1 MSGRHATILN
11 IHVLTTAEFSSCPKL
26 IYFVDQPALALIIAQ
41 LVGRIFDLFKMLRE
55 CLHTRR
61 NRKSREN
68 FMRITSRTMM
78 LASLVVAL
86 AIGFSQ
92 AQSAS
97 LISIEKPFSRATPG
111 GAKVAA
117 GYMTI
122 TNKGAAADRLVS
134 ASSPAAGKVEI
145 HEMKMQDGIMK
156 MRELAGG
163 LPIEAG
169 NAAALAPGG
178 NHLMLVEL
186 KAPLKPGDKVPVT
199 LNFEKAGKVDVTL
212 DVLAIGAP
220 QPSSMSMPPGDSGHM
235 HKM

>member
-1 MSGRHATILN
+1 
-11 IHVLTTAEFSSCPKL
+11 
-26 IYFVDQPALALIIAQ
+26 
-41 LVGRIFDLFKMLRE
+41 
-55 CLHTRR
+55 
-61 NRKSREN
+61 
-68 FMRITSRTMM
+68 MRIASRTMM
-78 LASLVVAL
+78 LATLAVAL

-97 LISIEKPFSRATPG
+97 SISIEKPFSRATPG

-134 ASSPAAGKVEI
+134 ASSPAAGSVEI

-169 NAAALAPGG
+169 NTAAFAPGG

-186 KAPLKPGDKVPVT
+186 KAPLKQGDKVPVT
-199 LNFEKAGKVDVTL
+199 LNFEKAGKIDVTL
-212 DVLAIGAP
+212 DVQPIGGQ
-220 QPSSMSMPPGDSGHM
+220 QPAGMSPPAGGGHM

>member
-1 MSGRHATILN
+1 M
-11 IHVLTTAEFSSCPKL
+11 PKL
-26 IYFVDQPALALIIAQ
+26 IYFVDQPALAPIITQ
-41 LVGRIFDLFKMLRE
+41 WVGRTFDLFKLPRE
-55 CLHTRR
+55 RLHMRHD
-61 NRKSREN
+61 RKSKEN

-78 LASLVVAL
+78 LAILAVAL

-97 LISIEKPFSRATPG
+97 SISIEKPFSRATPG

-122 TNKGAAADRLVS
+122 TNKGTAADRLVS
-134 ASSPAAGKVEI
+134 ASSPAAGTVEI
-145 HEMKMQDGIMK
+145 HEMKMQGGIMK

-169 NAAALAPGG
+169 NTAALAPGG

-186 KAPLKPGDKVPVT
+186 KAPLKQGDKVPVT
-199 LNFEKAGKVDVTL
+199 LNFEKAGKVEITL
-212 DVLAIGAP
+212 DVLAIGGQPPAGTSAP
-220 QPSSMSMPPGDSGHM
+220 AGGGHM

>member
-1 MSGRHATILN
+1 MSGRHATLLH

-26 IYFVDQPALALIIAQ
+26 IYFVDRPALALIIAQ
-41 LVGRIFDLFKMLRE
+41 LVGRTFELFKMLRE
-55 CLHTRR
+55 CLPMRHD
-61 NRKSREN
+61 RKSKEN

-78 LASLVVAL
+78 LATLAVAL

-97 LISIEKPFSRATPG
+97 SISIEKPFSRATPG

-122 TNKGAAADRLVS
+122 TNKGAAADRLLS
-134 ASSPAAGKVEI
+134 ASSPAAGSVEI

-156 MRELAGG
+156 MREIPGG

-169 NAAALAPGG
+169 NTVAFAPGG

-186 KAPLKPGDKVPVT
+186 KAPLKQGDKVPVT

-212 DVLAIGAP
+212 DVHPIGG
-220 QPSSMSMPPGDSGHM
+220 Q
-235 HKM
+235 